1 METIADRIKF
11 LRTLEGENQQQLATA
26 IGVAQSAISQW
37 ESRTNEPKASYI
49 VKLCDHFNVSA
60 DYLLGRED
68 MTFSNNKDTLFYT
81 DGVHTIKHLRRK
93 K

>member
-1 METIADRIKF
+1 METIAERIKF
-11 LRTLEGENQQQLATA
+11 LRSLEGENQQQLANA

-49 VKLCDHFNVSA
+49 IKLCDHFNVSA

-68 MTFSNNKDTLFYT
+68 ITLSSNKDTLFYT
-81 DGVHTIKHLRRK
+81 DGTHTIKHRRS
-93 K
+93 